1 MMVLRSLASAV
12 PHLPLFGRAVGS
24 VGRLVE
30 MCADDAAAK
39 QHGQRAVLG
48 GSSRSP
54 ATARDRSA
62 LGAADTAAL
71 ARAIRLVEPAR
82 RGARLRQR
90 LLLVAT
96 MVALIV
102 TPAAVSALCHL

>member
-1 MMVLRSLASAV
+1 
-12 PHLPLFGRAVGS
+12 
-24 VGRLVE
+24 

-39 QHGQRAVLG
+39 QHGEHAVLG
-48 GSSRSP
+48 GLVALAGQPR
-54 ATARDRSA
+54 ATGGA

-71 ARAIRLVEPAR
+71 ARAIRLAEPAR